1 MLRAKCCRRSDLAH
15 SISGTPLSRC
25 TSGTSTPLFHDFR
38 NFAGRV
44 LGCNLGLKCAHA
56 QLEWCTART
65 GRKVV
70 ANGSETAQE
79 TVAEVSKNR
88 RGYTAV
94 QGAPRFPIK
103 MPVALETTPA
113 GEQHGGTG

>member
-1 MLRAKCCRRSDLAH
+1 MLPAKCWRRSDLAR

-38 NFAGRV
+38 NFAWRG

-56 QLEWCTART
+56 QLGWCTART

-70 ANGSETAQE
+70 ANLSETAKE
-79 TVAEVSKNR
+79 TVPEVSKNR
-88 RGYTAV
+88 PGYTDG
-94 QGAPRFPIK
+94 QRAPRLPIK
-103 MPVALETTPA
+103 LPRAL
-113 GEQHGGTG
+113 